1 MNRNVIAI
9 IFIILSIGI
18 FFTVTDKRYQNI
30 KVIKEKNAEYVSAI
44 KSSVE
49 LLRKRDALSDAYNS
63 INPEDVSRL
72 NRMVPDTIDNVRLII
87 DVNNIATRNGLVFKD
102 VKVTQASDATE
113 SAGSTRAT
121 IAPAPG
127 TTVSN
132 SVPNSLKDQTPE
144 AVDISFSVTASYQ
157 KFLALL
163 ADIEATLRITTVTK
177 VSFDA
182 TEDNKYDFDI
192 QLRTYWLRQ

>member
-9 IFIILSIGI
+9 IFIILAIGI

-30 KVIKEKNAEYVSAI
+30 KVIKEKNEEYVSAI

-49 LLRKRDALSDAYNS
+49 LLRKRDALNDAYNS
-63 INPEDVSRL
+63 INPEDISRL

-102 VKVTQASDATE
+102 VTVTQANQATE
-113 SAGSTRAT
+113 NAGSSRAT
-121 IAPAPG
+121 IAPVPG
-127 TTVSN
+127 AV
-132 SVPNSLKDQTPE
+132 VPGSTSSSLKEQTPE

-157 KFLALL
+157 DFLALL
-163 ADIEATLRITTVTK
+163 ADIEATLRITTVTR
-177 VSFDA
+177 VSFEAAD
-182 TEDNKYDFDI
+182 DNEYDFDI